1 MRGLRRQDGAFGRLA
16 YDCAICGRKDIP
28 VSKLQLRAAGS
39 LGSSGTAIEGSV
51 FTVSPARCAMRFT
64 TEEAAVKHG
73 THERRKTA
81 ALSAKGELEE
91 PFSAPT
97 FGRTATAPVFA
108 TDRINGDA
116 DLIMARIN
124 YRFGGFG
131 GYGAPV
137 AARY

>member
-16 YDCAICGRKDIP
+16 YDCPICGRKDTP

-64 TEEAAVKHG
+64 TEEAVVKHG

-97 FGRTATAPVFA
+97 FGRTATAPMYKLRSPLDF
-108 TDRINGDA
+108 TPDRTSA
-116 DLIMARIN
+116 ARI
-124 YRFGGFG
+124 
-131 GYGAPV
+131 
-137 AARY
+137 